1 MTRKLLTWIVVL
13 STLGMLSLSAIAEDA
28 QSPKPEVQSLAAG
41 RENGARPKTW
51 KALAELSAEEKV
63 SLDLQDDSPRDSLYV
78 TGLANGAARPT
89 CSGARDCTDRG
100 GAGPRI

>member
-41 RENGARPKTW
+41 RENGVVSSQIVGLETQ
-51 KALAELSAEEKV
+51 SAE
-63 SLDLQDDSPRDSLYV
+63 S
-78 TGLANGAARPT
+78 
-89 CSGARDCTDRG
+89 
-100 GAGPRI
+100 

>member
-51 KALAELSAEEKV
+51 KALAKAV
-63 SLDLQDDSPRDSLYV
+63 SKNNFRTVNSGDSL
-78 TGLANGAARPT
+78 AA
-89 CSGARDCTDRG
+89 
-100 GAGPRI
+100 